1 MTYQREDYN
10 NLVAERKKKE
20 LNGHKPHLEYL
31 AQAEVKMENLTG
43 NPYWDI
49 YLSYLQEALERM
61 SSRHS
66 QLEAEL
72 CSPDTVDPN
81 VIMGIKLA
89 IAQIG
94 GQIDAVEQAIALPKS
109 IMEMGD
115 RAKEKLTL
123 GR

>member
-1 MTYQREDYN
+1 M
-10 NLVAERKKKE
+10 K

-43 NPYWDI
+43 DPYWDI

-61 SSRHS
+61 TARHS

-81 VIMGIKLA
+81 AIMGIKLA

-94 GQIDAVEQAIALPKS
+94 GQIDAVEQAISLPKS
-109 IMEMGD
+109 IMEMGE